1 MTNSERRGVGVTDVT
16 SREDGQHLAAVQL
29 ADLAAE
35 FAAAPPTDVT
45 LQHALEYAVEVVP
58 GCEQAGVSLQL
69 KGAKLGTPASV
80 GPLAAACDQLQE
92 SLGEGPCITSLQTQ
106 ALVRVDDM
114 STERSWPRFAAAA
127 TELGLRS
134 LLACQLATAR
144 DRLGAL
150 NLYST
155 QPNAFDE
162 TSEIL
167 ARAYATHV
175 GVALASAE
183 REANLRQALASR
195 EAIGQAIGILIER
208 HKLTASQAFDLMVH
222 ISQRTHVRLRDIAD
236 ELVRTG
242 ILPD

>member
-1 MTNSERRGVGVTDVT
+1 MT
-16 SREDGQHLAAVQL
+16 
-29 ADLAAE
+29 AE
-35 FAAAPPTDVT
+35 T
-45 LQHALEYAVEVVP
+45 
-58 GCEQAGVSLQL
+58 
-69 KGAKLGTPASV
+69 
-80 GPLAAACDQLQE
+80 
-92 SLGEGPCITSLQTQ
+92 
-106 ALVRVDDM
+106 
-114 STERSWPRFAAAA
+114 SWPRFAAAA
-127 TELGLRS
+127 SELGLRS

-155 QPNAFDE
+155 QPRAFDE
-162 TSEIL
+162 NSEIL

-242 ILPD
+242 ILPG

>member
-1 MTNSERRGVGVTDVT
+1 VSSSEHRDGSVATDEPV
-16 SREDGQHLAAVQL
+16 SGHLAAVRL

-45 LQHALEYAVEVVP
+45 LQHALEYAVDIVP

-69 KGAKLGTPASV
+69 KGANLSTPASV
-80 GPLAAACDQLQE
+80 GPLAAACDELQQK
-92 SLGEGPCITSLQTQ
+92 LGEGPCITSLQTQ
-106 ALVRVDDM
+106 SLVRVDDM
-114 STERSWPRFAAAA
+114 TAETSWPRFAKAAS
-127 TELGLRS
+127 ELGLRS

-162 TSEIL
+162 NSEIL
-167 ARAYATHV
+167 AGAYATHV

-222 ISQRTHVRLRDIAD
+222 ISQRTHVRLREIAE

-242 ILPD
+242 ILPGG